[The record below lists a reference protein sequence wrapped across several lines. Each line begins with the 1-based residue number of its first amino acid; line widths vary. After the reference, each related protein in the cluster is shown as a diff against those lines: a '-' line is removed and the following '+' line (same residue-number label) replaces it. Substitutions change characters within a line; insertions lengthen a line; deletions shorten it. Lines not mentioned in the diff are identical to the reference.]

1 MGFSAL
7 DLEVQFLGP
16 LPTQPHTPQPL
27 GLIPRKQRNSVD
39 RETTEDE
46 DGQSR
51 SLPHTGGGAGR
62 LLSRAG
68 RPGVRPSEL
77 RAGRRTWEGR
87 ASESEHR
94 NNFNKKLRLRSGFS

>member
-16 LPTQPHTPQPL
+16 LPTQPHTPQRL

-46 DGQSR
+46 DGPEQVPPR
-51 SLPHTGGGAGR
+51 LGGGGGAAAEQGGQAWGQAR
-62 LLSRAG
+62 RAAC
-68 RPGVRPSEL
+68 SEEDL
-77 RAGRRTWEGR
+77 GGAG
-87 ASESEHR
+87 
-94 NNFNKKLRLRSGFS
+94 F

>member
-46 DGQSR
+46 DGPSR
-51 SLPHTGGGAGR
+51 SLPDSGAGTGR

-68 RPGVRPSEL
+68 RPGVRPPSWVL
-77 RAGRRTWEGR
+77 GGGPGRGGLLSQSTETT
-87 ASESEHR
+87 
-94 NNFNKKLRLRSGFS
+94 LIRS